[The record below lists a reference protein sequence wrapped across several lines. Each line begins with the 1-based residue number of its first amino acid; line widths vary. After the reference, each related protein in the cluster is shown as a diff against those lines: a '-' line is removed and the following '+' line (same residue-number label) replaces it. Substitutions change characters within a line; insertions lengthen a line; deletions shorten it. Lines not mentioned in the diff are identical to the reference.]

1 MGRIEKQNQT
11 EPRYNITVIGAP
23 GVGKSALSLQFLY
36 QEFVEDYEPTKVD
49 SYQTYVRHERSDVN
63 VQITDTAGQEDYASV
78 RDTFLRNGEGFLC
91 VFSLTDTDSFSHVQE
106 LYSQVKLSK
115 GSAPPHL
122 PFLLV
127 GNKCDVEASRQISL
141 SAAVQLARNLGV
153 PYIETS
159 AKTNFNVTEAFLGLT
174 KMVVNSR
181 EPLLE
186 IRDKGYKKKG
196 KFGGFK
202 KYLCGL
208 S

>member
-49 SYQTYVRHERSDVN
+49 SYQTYVRHQGSEVN

-106 LYSQVKLSK
+106 LYSQVKIAK
-115 GSAPPHL
+115 GIAPPHL
-122 PFLLV
+122 PFLMI
-127 GNKCDVEASRQISL
+127 GNKCDVEGSRQITR
-141 SAAVQLARNLGV
+141 SAAEELAQNLGV
-153 PYIETS
+153 QYMETS
-159 AKTNFNVTEAFLGLT
+159 AKTNFNVTEAFLRLT
-174 KMVVNSR
+174 GMVVKSR
-181 EPLLE
+181 DPQQE
-186 IRDKGYKKKG
+186 IEEQRCKKKR

-202 KYLCGL
+202 KLLCGL
-208 S
+208 V